1 MIRHYF
7 KIAFRNLAKYKLQ
20 SIISITGLAV
30 GIVFFI
36 FSFYWLRYETSYDNF
51 YPASNRTFLVCNQA
65 ETSYAIYLSP
75 VISTFIRECC
85 PEVEDITCSFEDS
98 GIDYPVNGKIIK
110 SPAFLFVDNSFMNIF
125 PQKILYGTL
134 PRLENELIISETLA
148 RQFWKTPQEA
158 LGSILKQQGSRGIQL
173 ADPQQLR
180 IVGIMADSP
189 SNSTFHY
196 TGYRIMKQVKYD
208 INNEQE
214 WRFANAI
221 IHVMLRY
228 NQKQR
233 FHSTSKI
240 PIRET

>member
-1 MIRHYF
+1 
-7 KIAFRNLAKYKLQ
+7 
-20 SIISITGLAV
+20 
-30 GIVFFI
+30 
-36 FSFYWLRYETSYDNF
+36 
-51 YPASNRTFLVCNQA
+51 
-65 ETSYAIYLSP
+65 
-75 VISTFIRECC
+75 
-85 PEVEDITCSFEDS
+85 
-98 GIDYPVNGKIIK
+98 
-110 SPAFLFVDNSFMNIF
+110 MNIF

-208 INNEQE
+208 LNNEQE

-221 IHVMLRY
+221 IPCNVTE
-228 NQKQR
+228 KSKTQR